1 MNDKTHKPTL
11 EELGLGG
18 KRAAGMKVPEGYFDS
33 FAERMMA
40 QLPAEEPQVVE
51 LPRRGLWATVRPYV
65 YMAAM
70 FAGIWLMMN
79 MFTWFGPVKAPS
91 AVDDSASQA
100 LFAELVSSPQSDG
113 YVADYVS
120 DFSDYDLYDDLYNAG
135 FDIPDNL

>member
-11 EELGLGG
+11 DDLVYRG
-18 KRAAGMKVPEGYFDS
+18 KRRAGMTVPEGYFDS
-33 FAERMMA
+33 FADRMMA
-40 QLPAEEPQVVE
+40 QLPADEPKVVE

-79 MFTWFGPVKAPS
+79 MFSWFGPVKAPDAS
-91 AVDDSASQA
+91 ADSSQV
-100 LFAELVSSPQSDG
+100 LFAELVASPQADT
-113 YVADYVS
+113 YMTDYVS
-120 DFSDYDLYDDLYNAG
+120 DVSDYDLYDDLYNSG